1 MTTEPLRVAA
11 EAQQAAVVAEPR
23 QLATAVEAQQAAS
36 VTAATTTAV
45 VVEIP
50 DDDVPPPGWDQWASL
65 PTSAPEAP
73 TGALVVRSDVGEA
86 LGRPADGAGASS
98 SRAGPTACPEQ
109 GREHAD
115 APLAHFID
123 AQAEQGLWQEL
134 RDHGASLNRALNEA
148 LRIHSGPAWRVFQV
162 SRVSQ
167 SLLPLYF
174 ACVFLLTPTLL
185 ALLVGDRSWSVG
197 PGRGTTPSTA
207 STPTFTGTGSRTR
220 PWTPS
225 SRP

>member
-1 MTTEPLRVAA
+1 V
-11 EAQQAAVVAEPR
+11 
-23 QLATAVEAQQAAS
+23 AS
-36 VTAATTTAV
+36 VTATTTAMAVAAPPTSPAPAAAGSPRAV

-207 STPTFTGTGSRTR
+207 STPTFTGTGGNTR
-220 PWTPS
+220 P
-225 SRP
+225 